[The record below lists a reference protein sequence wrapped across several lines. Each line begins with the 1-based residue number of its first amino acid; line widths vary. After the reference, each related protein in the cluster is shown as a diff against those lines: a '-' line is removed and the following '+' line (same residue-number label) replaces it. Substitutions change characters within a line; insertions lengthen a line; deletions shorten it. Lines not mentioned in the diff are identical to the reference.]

1 MNIRSARTFQKIG
14 FIFVIIGAIVDV
26 FLIPETFGFAIILSI
41 ISIIGAVKLSAFGKY
56 NDQEFVE
63 NKGTL
68 LFWGILTLV
77 TSLLGGIFTLVAYSA
92 LPNGETPAATA
103 SSSNNTADSGLSIE
117 KAFELKKAGALSDE
131 EFQEIKNKIL
141 NK

>member
-1 MNIRSARTFQKIG
+1 MDISSARTFQKIG
-14 FIFVIIGAIVDV
+14 FVFVIIGAIVDV
-26 FLIPETFGFAIILSI
+26 FLIPETFGFAIVLSI
-41 ISIIGAVKLSAFGKY
+41 ISIIAAVKLSAFGKY
-56 NDQEFVE
+56 NDQEFIE

-77 TSLLGGIFTLVAYSA
+77 TSLLGGVFTLIAYSA
-92 LPNGETPAATA
+92 IPNGKTSAAA
-103 SSSNNTADSGLSIE
+103 STSNSLADGGLSIE

-131 EFQEIKNKIL
+131 EFQQVKNKIL

>member
-1 MNIRSARTFQKIG
+1 MDISSARTFQKIG
-14 FIFVIIGAIVDV
+14 FVFVIIGAIVDV
-26 FLIPETFGFAIILSI
+26 LLIPETFGFAIILSI
-41 ISIIGAVKLSAFGKY
+41 ISIIAAVKLSAFGKY

-92 LPNGETPAATA
+92 IPSGESPAAT
-103 SSSNNTADSGLSIE
+103 STSNSPADSGLSIE

-131 EFQEIKNKIL
+131 EFQQVKDKIL

>member
-1 MNIRSARTFQKIG
+1 MDISSARTFQKIG
-14 FIFVIIGAIVDV
+14 FVFVIIGAIVDV

-41 ISIIGAVKLSAFGKY
+41 ISIIAAVKLSAFGKY
-56 NDQEFVE
+56 NDQEFIE

-92 LPNGETPAATA
+92 IPNGESPAAT
-103 SSSNNTADSGLSIE
+103 SSSNNTADGGLSIE

-131 EFQEIKNKIL
+131 EFQQVKDKIL

>member
-1 MNIRSARTFQKIG
+1 MDISSARTFQKIG
-14 FIFVIIGAIVDV
+14 FIFVVIGAIFDV
-26 FLIPETFGFAIILSI
+26 ILIPETFGLAIILCI
-41 ISIIGAVKLSAFGKY
+41 ISIVGAIKLSAFSKY

-68 LFWGILTLV
+68 LFWGILTLI
-77 TSLLGGIFTLVAYSA
+77 TSLLGGIFTLIAYSS
-92 LPNGETPAATA
+92 LPNEENSSA
-103 SSSNNTADSGLSIE
+103 SSSNSNATNSGLTIE

-131 EFQEIKNKIL
+131 EYQQIKDKFL